1 MRVKT
6 FEGKTEQEV
15 LEKIKAEMGVDA
27 VVLNIKKTNTNGFL
41 GMFKGAKVEI
51 TAAIDND
58 KKAKKPESAEKT
70 VVSKDEINEFLN
82 SVKPKQNT
90 DSFAK
95 QFEDVKTTTVI
106 TKNENNEDVKIVEQ
120 DFQTSKVDYTVLA
133 LEKELQSK
141 ERLIKEQEQEIN
153 KLTEKIVKSD
163 ELINNLTENMN
174 KLSEAREKG
183 DALFKNEYVQIVYD
197 TLLEQNV
204 MEAVAIDILKE
215 VKDLDANQSNLNEI
229 VKVAYSNIIRLIGE
243 PYFITPLDHTN
254 QNSKVLLFM
263 GPTGVGKTTTIAKL
277 ASKFILEKG
286 QSVGLI
292 TSDTYRMGAVD
303 QLRMYADI
311 LDVDLVVAYNAQ
323 DLQQGYSRM
332 NGEKEIIFV
341 DTAGRSHKN
350 EANVDELI
358 ELINEIPECD
368 KFLVVS
374 LTTKSEDII
383 NIVNTYNQ
391 FVDFKVIFSK
401 SDETNALGA
410 IVNTCYL
417 TGKRISYI
425 TNGQIVP
432 NDINVAEPEAIA
444 KAILGLGASVV

>member
-15 LEKIKAEMGVDA
+15 LEKIKNEMGVDA
-27 VVLNIKKTNTNGFL
+27 VVLNIKKINTNGFL
-41 GMFKGAKVEI
+41 GMFKGTKVEI

-58 KKAKKPESAEKT
+58 LKKDTAKSNAEKP
-70 VVSKDEINEFLN
+70 VVSKSEIDEFL
-82 SVKPKQNT
+82 KT
-90 DSFAK
+90 
-95 QFEDVKTTTVI
+95 VKTTSKV
-106 TKNENNEDVKIVEQ
+106 TKNENNETVEVEET
-120 DFQTSKVDYTVLA
+120 DYKGGGVDYTVLA
-133 LEKELQSK
+133 LEKELQQKDQLIREK
-141 ERLIKEQEQEIN
+141 EKEIN
-153 KLTEKIVKSD
+153 ILNQKISKSD
-163 ELINNLTENMN
+163 ELINNLTENMI
-174 KLSEAREKG
+174 KLSEAKESG
-183 DALFKNEYVQIVYD
+183 ASLFKNEYVQIVYD

-204 MEAVAIDILKE
+204 METVAIDILKE
-215 VKDLDANQSNLNEI
+215 VKDLEQNQSDLNHI
-229 VKVAYSNIIRLIGE
+229 VKVAYNNIIRLIGE
-243 PYFITPLDHTN
+243 PFYIGDVDFMRND
-254 QNSKVLLFM
+254 SKVVLFM

-277 ASKFILEKG
+277 ASKFILERG
-286 QSVGLI
+286 LTTGLI
-292 TSDTYRMGAVD
+292 TADTYRMGAVD

-311 LDVDLVVAYNAQ
+311 LDVELIVAYNNY
-323 DLQQGYSRM
+323 DLQQGYLRM
-332 NGEKEIIFV
+332 NGQKDIIFV

-350 EANVDELI
+350 EANVDELVSMM
-358 ELINEIPECD
+358 EQIPDCE

-432 NDINVAEPEAIA
+432 NDLSIAEPEAIA
-444 KAILGLGASVV
+444 KSILGLGASVV

>member
-6 FEGKTEQEV
+6 FEGKSEQEV
-15 LEKIKAEMGVDA
+15 LEKIKNEMGIDA
-27 VVLNIKKTNTNGFL
+27 VVLNIKKINTNGFL
-41 GMFKGAKVEI
+41 GMFKGTKVEI

-58 KKAKKPESAEKT
+58 SKKSESKSGEVKP
-70 VVSKDEINEFLN
+70 VVSKSEIDEFLKN
-82 SVKPKQNT
+82 
-90 DSFAK
+90 
-95 QFEDVKTTTVI
+95 VKTTSKI
-106 TKNENNEDVKIVEQ
+106 TKNENNEMVQVEET
-120 DFQTSKVDYTVLA
+120 DYKGSGVDYTVLA
-133 LEKELQSK
+133 LEKELQVK
-141 ERLIKEQEQEIN
+141 DQLIREKEQEISA
-153 KLTEKIVKSD
+153 LTEKISKSD
-163 ELINNLTENMN
+163 ELINNLTENMI
-174 KLSEAREKG
+174 KLSEAKESG
-183 DALFKNEYVQIVYD
+183 ASLFKNEYVQIVYD
-197 TLLEQNV
+197 TLIEQNV
-204 MEAVAIDILKE
+204 METVAIDILKE
-215 VKDLDANQSNLNEI
+215 VKDLGQNQSDLNNI
-229 VKVAYSNIIRLIGE
+229 VKVAYNNIIRLIGE
-243 PYFITPLDHTN
+243 PFYIDDFDCMKK
-254 QNSKVLLFM
+254 NSKVVLFM

-286 QSVGLI
+286 LSTGLI
-292 TSDTYRMGAVD
+292 TADTYRMGAVD

-311 LDVDLVVAYNAQ
+311 LDVELIVAYNNY
-323 DLQQGYSRM
+323 DLQQAYVRM
-332 NGEKEIIFV
+332 NGDKNIIFV

-350 EANVDELI
+350 EANVDELVGLI
-358 ELINEIPECD
+358 ESIPDCE

-432 NDINVAEPEAIA
+432 NDLSIAEPEAIA
-444 KAILGLGASVV
+444 KSILGLGASIV